1 MSHRTSAVTSA
12 VERHL
17 RFGDVQLGDRL
28 PELRRVPTRLQVYRY
43 SAVTWNSHRIHFDP
57 DYAAAEGYPD
67 VLVQSHL
74 HGAFLTSLCTGWIG
88 SAGRLRRLAVS
99 VRRFA
104 VPGDVLTCGGEVVGT
119 ERSDDGLGLVHLDLK
134 EIRESDDAVCAIAS
148 ATVALPL

>member
-1 MSHRTSAVTSA
+1 MSHTIPT
-12 VERHL
+12 VESHL
-17 RFGDVQLGDRL
+17 RFGDVRVGDRL
-28 PELRRVPTRLQVYRY
+28 PELRRVPTRLQVYQY

-74 HGAFLTSLCTGWIG
+74 HGAFLASLCTGWMG
-88 SAGRLRRLAVS
+88 SAGRLRQLAVS

-104 VPGDVLTCGGEVVGT
+104 VPGDVLFCGGEVMAAEHT
-119 ERSDDGLGLVHLDLK
+119 ADGRGLVHLDLK

-148 ATVALPL
+148 AIVALPL